1 MPRRVLTCTYT
12 CSNRHTLSLPL
23 SNKCKRHFFKKR
35 NVLACT
41 YTCSN
46 THTLSLPL
54 FNKCKRHFKKN
65 NLKKKGHAKIVRL
78 LLDAKADANVQDSRQ
93 RTAEQRC
100 QSAGEG
106 FSSTCQQSYCQQS
119 NYQQSNGQQ
128 SQLPAVEKCQQ
139 FLNCWQ
145 FD

>member
-1 MPRRVLTCTYT
+1 M
-12 CSNRHTLSLPL
+12 
-23 SNKCKRHFFKKR
+23 
-35 NVLACT
+35 LACT

-100 QSAGEG
+100 QSAGVCVFYVHIYIYIYSQRTAEQRCQSAGEG
-106 FSSTCQQSYCQQS
+106 VSSTCQQS

>member
-1 MPRRVLTCTYT
+1 M
-12 CSNRHTLSLPL
+12 
-23 SNKCKRHFFKKR
+23 
-35 NVLACT
+35 
-41 YTCSN
+41 
-46 THTLSLPL
+46 
-54 FNKCKRHFKKN
+54 
-65 NLKKKGHAKIVRL
+65 RL

-106 FSSTCQQSYCQQS
+106 VSSTCQQS